1 MKKPLS
7 LRLRLTVGIVCI
19 LSLALT
25 ICSTFMINA
34 SRQVLE
40 ESAISIT
47 AREEIALLDG
57 FFEQLGRLGEENN
70 DAVLRYLFGS
80 LAAQAE
86 SGSSYVLQQG
96 EQHLFN
102 NSGISPH
109 ALFQSNGKNV
119 VMDNTELISSLCIL
133 DNITFCVV
141 GFNFPYYEDYYT
153 ISVVRDVTEQMSELY
168 KLRFHCILIS
178 SIVTI
183 TAGIFIAFF
192 LARELR
198 PLRHLQHNAMAIAS
212 GDYSCRIEMNQKDE
226 LGIVAESFNTMAQS
240 VQNHVAAVEATSEER
255 NILLHALSHEMRTPV
270 TAISGYA
277 YALTHMRMSIEQ
289 QAEALAFLESES
301 RRLERL
307 STKLT
312 ELITVTDLQIP
323 LNPIK
328 AEMLQS
334 QVFSILGPMADKQ
347 GIHLE
352 IDMGSDTLQ
361 GDCDLLVMFITNLY
375 DNARK
380 AGAHSVNISLRK
392 GVLSVKDDGCGIP
405 KGIHD
410 KIMQPFY
417 QGDTSRNQEGFGLG
431 LSLCCKI
438 AMLHGSNLTVES
450 VPGEGSTFTTLLQ
463 LHDDS
468 KTER

>member
-25 ICSTFMINA
+25 ICSTFIINA

-141 GFNFPYYEDYYT
+141 GFYFPYYEDYYT
-153 ISVVRDVTEQMSELY
+153 ISVVRDVTEQMSDR
-168 KLRFHCILIS
+168 K
-178 SIVTI
+178 
-183 TAGIFIAFF
+183 
-192 LARELR
+192 
-198 PLRHLQHNAMAIAS
+198 
-212 GDYSCRIEMNQKDE
+212 
-226 LGIVAESFNTMAQS
+226 S
-240 VQNHVAAVEATSEER
+240 VV
-255 NILLHALSHEMRTPV
+255 
-270 TAISGYA
+270 
-277 YALTHMRMSIEQ
+277 
-289 QAEALAFLESES
+289 
-301 RRLERL
+301 
-307 STKLT
+307 
-312 ELITVTDLQIP
+312 
-323 LNPIK
+323 
-328 AEMLQS
+328 
-334 QVFSILGPMADKQ
+334 
-347 GIHLE
+347 
-352 IDMGSDTLQ
+352 
-361 GDCDLLVMFITNLY
+361 
-375 DNARK
+375 
-380 AGAHSVNISLRK
+380 
-392 GVLSVKDDGCGIP
+392 
-405 KGIHD
+405 
-410 KIMQPFY
+410 
-417 QGDTSRNQEGFGLG
+417 
-431 LSLCCKI
+431 
-438 AMLHGSNLTVES
+438 
-450 VPGEGSTFTTLLQ
+450 
-463 LHDDS
+463 
-468 KTER
+468 